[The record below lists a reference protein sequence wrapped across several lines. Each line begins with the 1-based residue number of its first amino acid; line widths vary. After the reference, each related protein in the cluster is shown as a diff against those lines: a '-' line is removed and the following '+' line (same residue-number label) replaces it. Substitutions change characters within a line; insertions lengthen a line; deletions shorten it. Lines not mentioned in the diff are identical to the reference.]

1 MMVPASRLPWLAA
14 LVAIPAAT
22 LAGLFP
28 SLAAACWGVL
38 AAAAAVAAFDALQGQ
53 RRVDAIRVRTP
64 AYVRLTKDVPGS
76 VPVTIENLSGVPL
89 ALRLAL
95 GPVEGVVYRGAG
107 FQPAMPASLPAF
119 FPPGASLAVWPCTG
133 TARGDHRIEEA
144 HIETAS
150 PLGLWSARARRPIE
164 CALRVYPNLRDRAT
178 AALFLRAE
186 APGARLRRQIG
197 KGKEFENLRH
207 YAPGDS
213 FEDIHWKATARRGFP
228 MVKLYNIEHA
238 QEVYVVIDSSRLS
251 ARQGIL
257 ESYVDAALHLALVA
271 NRQRDRFGLV
281 AFSDRTRLF
290 LRARNGMD
298 HFRVCRE
305 AIYKLNA
312 ERVSPDFREVFT
324 TLATNLRR
332 RALLVFL
339 TSLDDALL
347 AETFEREVSLLAR
360 RHLVLVNVPRTARL
374 LFADDPADLDAV
386 YQDLAGQMA
395 WNRMRQLQMALL
407 NRGVRMAFVDPA
419 RARLQIA
426 AGYLEVKRRQ
436 AL

>member
-1 MMVPASRLPWLAA
+1 MIVPASRLPWFAA

-28 SLAAACWGVL
+28 GLAAPCWGVL
-38 AAAAAVAAFDALQGQ
+38 AVAAAVAAFDGLRGQ
-53 RRVDAIRVRTP
+53 QRVDALRVRTP
-64 AYVRLTKDVPGS
+64 AYVRLTKDSPGS
-76 VPVTIENLSGVPL
+76 VPVTIENASGGALS
-89 ALRLAL
+89 LRLAF
-95 GPVEGVVYRGAG
+95 GPVEGIVHTESEAAP
-107 FQPAMPASLPAF
+107 QPSMDLAAPA
-119 FPPGASLAVWPCTG
+119 GASLVVWPCTG
-133 TARGDHRIEEA
+133 TARGEHRIEEV
-144 HIETAS
+144 HLETAS

-178 AALFLRAE
+178 AALFLKTGE
-186 APGARLRRQIG
+186 PGARLRRQIG

-213 FEDIHWKATARRGFP
+213 FEDVHWKATARRGFP

-238 QEVYVVIDSSRLS
+238 QEVYAVIDSSRLS

-298 HFRVCRE
+298 HFRLCRE

-347 AETFEREVSLLAR
+347 AETFEREVGLLAR
-360 RHLVLVNVPRTARL
+360 RHLVLVNVPSTGRF
-374 LFADDPADLDAV
+374 LFSEEPADLDAA

-395 WNRMRQLQMALL
+395 WNRMRQLQIGLL
-407 NRGVRMAFVDPA
+407 NRGVRMAFVDPG
-419 RARLQIA
+419 RAKLQIA

>member
-1 MMVPASRLPWLAA
+1 MMAPASRLPWLAA
-14 LVAIPAAT
+14 CVAIPAAT

-28 SLAAACWGVL
+28 SLAAPCWGVL
-38 AAAAAVAAFDALQGQ
+38 AAAAAVAAFDGLRGQ
-53 RRVDAIRVRTP
+53 RRVDAIGVRTP
-64 AYVRLTKDVPGS
+64 AYVRLTKDVPGN
-76 VPVTIENLSGVPL
+76 VPVTIENSSGGP
-89 ALRLAL
+89 LRLRFAL
-95 GPVEGVVYRGAG
+95 GARGAG
-107 FQPAMPASLPAF
+107 FQPAMPASVPAF
-119 FPPGASLAVWPCTG
+119 FPPGPSLVLWPCTG
-133 TARGDHRIEEA
+133 TARGDHRIEQA
-144 HIETAS
+144 HLETAS

-164 CALRVYPNLRDRAT
+164 CSLRVYPNLRDRAT
-178 AALFLRAE
+178 AALFLRTE

-251 ARQGIL
+251 ARQEIL

-312 ERVSPDFREVFT
+312 ERVSPDFQEVFT

-347 AETFEREVSLLAR
+347 AETFEREVGLLAR

-374 LFADDPADLDAV
+374 LFAEEPAGLDAV

-395 WNRMRQLQMALL
+395 WNRMRQLQMSLL
-407 NRGVRMAFVDPA
+407 NRGVRMAFVDPD
-419 RARLQIA
+419 RAKLQIA